1 MAAACTSML
10 MATDLADELVARGL
24 PFREAHHVTGALVR
38 RCLDL
43 GCELG
48 ELPSAELEALSPALA
63 GGVPGLIDAHR
74 SLAAKRSGA
83 ARRRTVCASSSR
95 KLARRSRS
103 EGAGPFGLVSPGRG
117 KNLRHDA
124 CSSLAVLF
132 DLGAPSSRLGR
143 NGATRCLASSRAT
156 SASTPGRSSPR
167 SRVSH
172 GERFVGSMG
181 SLVETLRLLARRCGG
196 EPTADALELAAAR
209 RLELTSELLDADAGT
224 LAALDD
230 LRAAG
235 LRLGLVSDSSVE
247 VPTVWPDCPLARRFD
262 ATAFSC
268 LLGLRKPA
276 REMYL
281 SVTRRLGVTPA
292 QCLYV
297 GDGDSREL
305 AAAPWPSA

>member
-1 MAAACTSML
+1 MTP
-10 MATDLADELVARGL
+10 AR
-24 PFREAHHVTGALVR
+24 P
-38 RCLDL
+38 
-43 GCELG
+43 
-48 ELPSAELEALSPALA
+48 
-63 GGVPGLIDAHR
+63 
-74 SLAAKRSGA
+74 
-83 ARRRTVCASSSR
+83 
-95 KLARRSRS
+95 
-103 EGAGPFGLVSPGRG
+103 
-117 KNLRHDA
+117 
-124 CSSLAVLF
+124 LAVLF
-132 DLGAPSSRLGR
+132 DLWGTLVAPRPERRDAVSRVIAGDLGVDPGALVAAIS
-143 NGATRCLASSRAT
+143 
-156 SASTPGRSSPR
+156 
-167 SRVSH
+167 VSH

-305 AAAPWPSA
+305 SGAVALGMTALRLRSATGEPAGRYEDDTEFAGPEIRGLDGLVGSPWLGASRT